1 MKKLLLKSMLLLS
14 ALIVGSGTM
23 WGTEVTYTVTS
34 KTSVSTQGT
43 APTGSSATFSSN
55 GNSDVQLTSGTGQTL
70 TLSGY
75 NGYRI
80 TALTLS
86 MKSNSSKGAGKLYYS
101 TNNGTSYT
109 YLVGSSS
116 AGVNFNNAAW
126 YGAWST
132 NYVNVTKSNL
142 NIVCSA
148 SNVIIKIE
156 STANSIYCESYT
168 ITYEANKTLSSISL
182 SGTYTTS
189 FTEQD
194 EFSHEGMTVTANYED
209 SSTKD
214 VTSSATFTGYD
225 MDEVG
230 NQTVTVSYTE
240 GSTTKTATY
249 GITVNAGPKY
259 TVTFDAEEGTCGTA
273 SLTEEA
279 YKGGVTLPSAICT
292 YDGWTLAGWATS
304 TSSSTNVKPTIYK
317 AGSTYKPTSDVTLH
331 AVYTLSDIDG
341 DKYKRATALS
351 QITSASS
358 VVFVNNGKAL
368 DAALGSVSEPTETDG
383 LIAPTN
389 GTIWSLSGDNSD
401 GFSLTTTSLATNKKL
416 GISSIP
422 TNSGNVALV
431 DDNSKWIFETHT
443 GGTNMFVLKNV
454 TGPTD
459 DTKVGVLEYTSS
471 KWKYFCVAKST
482 YKTSNSYSM
491 SKVYVPVESRY
502 NSNPS
507 AAIINPTL
515 EFTSVD
521 KHTIYLDGTITYTNA
536 ATLTGVDKSITYTSS
551 NTDVATVNSS
561 GVVTAV
567 GIGEATITAS
577 VDAELGVSN
586 AASDTY
592 TVVVKN
598 TTTIAGL
605 KALSSDATEVNFTAD
620 LTDAVVTYSDAN
632 GKYAYIQD
640 ATAAIMVYVSGG
652 HGLTAGKK
660 INGAVSGKVKAP
672 YTIDQIS
679 SITVT
684 GTTSDAEIPAAE
696 VKTLAYI
703 VANAASL
710 DGKKVTVNAAT
721 VTDTGTKITDDG
733 GTTSVVLTNPNNVT
747 VNETEIGNF
756 TGFVSTYVNG
766 LTTTYRLNIYEA
778 SQYQKTQNVATD
790 QTLTFDDDDV
800 QLDEVTDALTN
811 YTGQA
816 VKGAHTTLTYE
827 VDALSDDIV
836 TSINSSTG
844 ELTLNGSCG
853 TAIINVSAAAENI
866 VAAGVTTPYNA
877 ANASYTIT
885 VNPRY
890 IVTFSVNGVETTVR
904 QATSGAAV
912 AVPTP
917 SDLGDYVFKGWKTTT
932 LAPTDEKPLFEDLG
946 ATITPT
952 DNNSKYYA
960 VFAKGE
966 VTGSA
971 GSYELDYTDDSVT
984 PGGYGSATNVTATD
998 GSSWVVK
1005 AYDNSGMQINTG
1017 KNSSIKV
1024 PTCPGNISTIVV
1036 TCASGAK
1043 AVGFSAS
1050 DYSGSGTITYLA
1062 SGTNVTSQTL
1072 TLSGQ
1077 DVNAGYVVPKG
1088 GVAVITN
1095 IVVNYDAPISYSDY
1109 RTSLPTVEVSIG
1121 TSGML
1126 AFCYDRALD
1135 FSTTDVKAYKAKVE
1149 GGQVKLTK
1157 ISDGIVPANIG
1168 IVLAADQNSYEI
1180 PVATADP
1187 SVSFTDNEMVGVL
1200 ERTQVLWNPSTDVYN
1215 YILQGGEFKKAST
1228 GYLKANRAYLST
1240 SYTAAGARDYM
1251 EIVFEDDDVTAI
1263 ETVKAQ
1269 KMDGQYYNLNG
1280 QKVQNPTKGLYIVN
1294 GKKVVIK

>member
-1 MKKLLLKSMLLLS
+1 
-14 ALIVGSGTM
+14 M
-23 WGTEVTYTVTS
+23 WGTEVTYAVTS
-34 KTSVSTQGT
+34 TSAVTKTGT
-43 APTGSSATFSSN
+43 APAGSSASYSSTYGTTYQLTK
-55 GNSDVQLTSGTGQTL
+55 GNSMTL

-75 NGYRI
+75 YGYKI
-80 TALTLS
+80 TNITLE
-86 MKSNSSKGAGKLYYS
+86 MKSNGSGGSGNLSYSIDNGSTYTDIISTAAFNTSSWYGS
-101 TNNGTSYT
+101 WSTSYVDISKDVNIT
-109 YLVGSSS
+109 PTSS
-116 AGVNFNNAAW
+116 AL
-126 YGAWST
+126 
-132 NYVNVTKSNL
+132 K
-142 NIVCSA
+142 
-148 SNVIIKIE
+148 IKIAA
-156 STANSIYCESYT
+156 TANSLYCKSFV
-168 ITYEANKTLSSISL
+168 ITYEAIKTLSSISL
-182 SGTYTTS
+182 SGTYPTS

-259 TVTFDAEEGTCGTA
+259 TVSFNAEEGTCGTA
-273 SLTEEA
+273 SLTEDA
-279 YKGGVTLPSAICT
+279 YKGGVTLPSATCT

-304 TSSSTNVKPTIYK
+304 ASSNTNVKPIVYA
-317 AGSTYKPTSDVTLH
+317 AGSTYKPTSDITLH

-358 VVFVNNGKAL
+358 VVFVNNSKAL
-368 DAALGSVSEPTETDG
+368 DAALGSVNGPTETEG
-383 LIAPTN
+383 LITPAN

-502 NSNPS
+502 NSNPT
-507 AAIINPTL
+507 AAIVTPTIA
-515 EFTSVD
+515 FASSDT
-521 KHTIYLDGTITYTNA
+521 HTIYLDGTTTYTNA

-632 GKYAYIQD
+632 NKYAYIQD

-660 INGAVSGKVKAP
+660 INGAISGKVKAP

-684 GTTSDAEIPAAE
+684 GTTSDAEIPSAE

-778 SQYQKTQNVATD
+778 SHYQKTQNVATD
-790 QTLTFDDDDV
+790 QTLTFDEDDV
-800 QLDEVTDALTN
+800 QLDEVTDALDS

-866 VAAGVTTPYNA
+866 VEAGVTTPYNA

-917 SDLGDYVFKGWKTTT
+917 SDLGDYSFRGWKTTT
-932 LAPTDEKPLFEDLG
+932 LDPTDVKPTFENLG
-946 ATITPT
+946 ASITPT

-971 GSYELDYTDDSVT
+971 GSYELDYSTDVQSCS
-984 PGGYGSATNVTATD
+984 GYGSAKNVTAAD

-1024 PTCPGNISTIVV
+1024 PTCPGDISTIVL
-1036 TCASGAK
+1036 TASSSAK
-1043 AVGFSAS
+1043 KETGFSSS

-1062 SGTNVTSQTL
+1062 SSGSDATSQTIS
-1072 TLSGQ
+1072 LSGKNVK
-1077 DVNAGYVVPKG
+1077 DGYIVPKG
-1088 GVAVITN
+1088 GNVVITH
-1095 IVVNYDAPISYSDY
+1095 IVVNYDAPITYSDY
-1109 RTSLPTVEVSIG
+1109 RSSLPTVEVSIG

-1149 GGQVKLTK
+1149 GGSVKLTK
-1157 ISDGIVPANIG
+1157 ITDGIVPANTG
-1168 IVLAADQNSYEI
+1168 VVLAADENNYEI

-1187 SVSFTDNEMVGVL
+1187 SVSFTDNEMVGLLV
-1200 ERTQVLWNPSTDVYN
+1200 RTQVLWNPSTDVYN

-1240 SYTAAGARDYM
+1240 SYDVSAASARDYM

-1263 ETVKAQ
+1263 ETVKTQ
-1269 KMDGQYYNLNG
+1269 KMNGQYYNLNG

-1294 GKKVVIK
+1294 GRKVVIK

>member
-1 MKKLLLKSMLLLS
+1 MKKLLLKSMLLLC

-23 WGTEVTYTVTS
+23 WADDYSYTFNASSGAEQNKENTLGGKKWTLTTDPTDAYWANEASGLHVGSKSYGVKNITLNSSDFSGKVTKVIVTTFGNGSSGTVSVTVG
-34 KTSVSTQGT
+34 GT
-43 APTGSSATFSSN
+43 AYAAKNSDNAISSSSKN
-55 GNSDVQLTSGTGQTL
+55 LEFTGNSTGEIVIVA
-70 TLSGY
+70 GY
-75 NGYRI
+75 
-80 TALTLS
+80 
-86 MKSNSSKGAGKLYYS
+86 SSKQSKNVYIATIS
-101 TNNGTSYT
+101 VTT
-109 YLVGSSS
+109 
-116 AGVNFNNAAW
+116 AA
-126 YGAWST
+126 
-132 NYVNVTKSNL
+132 VK
-142 NIVCSA
+142 
-148 SNVIIKIE
+148 E
-156 STANSIYCESYT
+156 
-168 ITYEANKTLSSISL
+168 LSSISL
-182 SGTYTTS
+182 SGTYPTS

-194 EFSHEGMTVTANYED
+194 DFSHEGMIVTANYGD
-209 SSTKD
+209 SSTED

-230 NQTVTVSYTE
+230 DQTVTVSYTE

-249 GITVNAGPKY
+249 DITVNAGPKY

-279 YKGGVTLPSAICT
+279 YKSGVTLPSATCT

-304 TSSSTNVKPTIYK
+304 ASSSTNVKPTVYA
-317 AGSTYKPTSDVTLH
+317 AGSTYKPTSDIALH

-341 DKYKRATALS
+341 DKYKRATS
-351 QITSASS
+351 VDQITAASS
-358 VVFVNNGKAL
+358 VVIVNNKDSYVL
-368 DAALGSVSEPTETDG
+368 NHSRQTSQAAPTESDG
-383 LIAPTN
+383 KITPNAN
-389 GTIWSLSGDNSD
+389 TIFAFSGDNND
-401 GFSLTTTSLATNKKL
+401 GFTLTGENGTLGVATLPTSSGSKATSWTPDNNKWIVEKSVFNSLDNIFVLRNA
-416 GISSIP
+416 
-422 TNSGNVALV
+422 NSTNVALDYNNGWV
-431 DDNSKWIFETHT
+431 AYYVASY
-443 GGTNMFVLKNV
+443 TNNQ
-454 TGPTD
+454 
-459 DTKVGVLEYTSS
+459 YT
-471 KWKYFCVAKST
+471 A
-482 YKTSNSYSM
+482 M
-491 SKVYVPVESRY
+491 KVYVPIQTKY
-502 NSNPS
+502 NSNPTAS
-507 AAIINPTL
+507 IVTPTMA
-515 EFTSVD
+515 FASSDT
-521 KHTIYLDGTITYTNA
+521 HTIYLDGSTTYTNA
-536 ATLTGVDKSITYTSS
+536 ATLTGVDKSIIYTSS

-577 VDAELGVSN
+577 IDAELGVHN
-586 AASDTY
+586 AASATY

-598 TTTIAGL
+598 TTTIAGI

-632 GKYAYIQD
+632 NKYAYIQD

-652 HGLTAGKK
+652 HGLVAGKK
-660 INGAVSGKVKAP
+660 INGAISGKVKAP

-684 GTTSDAEIPAAE
+684 GITSDAEVPTTE
-696 VKTLAYI
+696 VKTLAQI
-703 VANAASL
+703 IANAASL
-710 DGKKVTVNAAT
+710 DGKKVTVNAVT
-721 VTDTGTKITDDG
+721 VTESGTKITDDG
-733 GTTSVVLTNPNNVT
+733 GTTSITLTNPNNVA

-766 LTTTYRLNIYEA
+766 LSTTYRLNIYEA
-778 SQYQKTQNVATD
+778 SHYQKTQNVATD

-800 QLDEVTDALTN
+800 QLDEVTDDLAS

-816 VKGAHTTLTYE
+816 VNGAHTTLTYE
-827 VDALSDDIV
+827 VDGASEDIV

-866 VAAGVTTPYNA
+866 VEAGVTTPYNA

-917 SDLGDYVFKGWKTTT
+917 SDLGDYYFRGWKTTT
-932 LAPTDEKPLFEDLG
+932 LAPTDEKPSFENLG
-946 ATITPT
+946 ATVTPT
-952 DNNSKYYA
+952 TNNSKYYA

-971 GSYELDYTDDSVT
+971 GSYVLDYSTDVHSCS
-984 PGGYGSATNVTATD
+984 GYGSAKNVAATD

-1024 PTCPGNISTIVV
+1024 PTCPGDISTIVL
-1036 TCASGAK
+1036 TASSTAK
-1043 AVGFSAS
+1043 KEAGFSSS
-1050 DYSGSGTITYLA
+1050 DYSGSGTISYLA
-1062 SGTNVTSQTL
+1062 SSGSDATTQTIS
-1072 TLSGQ
+1072 LSGKNVK
-1077 DVNAGYVVPKG
+1077 DGYIVPKG
-1088 GVAVITN
+1088 GNVVITH
-1095 IVVNYDAPISYSDY
+1095 IVVNYDAPITYSDY
-1109 RTSLPTVEVSIG
+1109 RTSLPTVELSIG

-1157 ISDGIVPANIG
+1157 ISDGIVPANTG
-1168 IVLAADQNSYEI
+1168 IVLAADENSYEI
-1180 PVATADP
+1180 PVATSDP
-1187 SVSFTDNEMVGVL
+1187 SISFSDNEMVGLLV
-1200 ERTQVLWNPSTDVYN
+1200 RTQVFWNPSTDVYN

-1228 GYLKANRAYLST
+1228 GFLKANRAYLST
-1240 SYTAAGARDYM
+1240 SYNVTAAGARDYM
-1251 EIVFEDDDVTAI
+1251 EIVFEDEPTAI
-1263 ETVKAQ
+1263 RGIENGELRMENSFYDLQGRKVAQ
-1269 KMDGQYYNLNG
+1269 
-1280 QKVQNPTKGLYIVN
+1280 PTKGLYIVN
-1294 GKKVVIK
+1294 GKKVNVK